1 MTPLRV
7 LARRAA
13 EFEAAGWRSLARWVS
28 RRPDAGP
35 GDAAF
40 AYHGPLL
47 APIVVILVLSVIEVV
62 ALDLIVPW
70 PWQWLRVVLLIL
82 GVWGAVLALGM
93 LAGVIVHPHTAGPS
107 GLRVR
112 HGAGLD
118 VRIPWD
124 AVAGAR
130 RVRRSRDGR
139 TVQVDGATLHV
150 VVSNQTTV
158 EVTLNRPVTVALT
171 GGRSAE
177 ITELRFHA
185 DDAAGL
191 VAAVRARAEV
201 IPGRAG

>member
-1 MTPLRV
+1 MTPLPV
-7 LARRAA
+7 LARRAV
-13 EFEAAGWRSLARWVS
+13 EFEAAGWRSLARWVL
-28 RRPDAGP
+28 RRPDAEP

-47 APIVVILVLSVIEVV
+47 APVVVILVLSFIEVV
-62 ALDLIVPW
+62 ALDLLVPW

-82 GVWGAVLALGM
+82 GVWGAVLVLGM

-112 HGAGLD
+112 YGAGLD

-124 AVAGAR
+124 AVANAR

-171 GGRSAE
+171 GGRTAE

-191 VAAVRARAEV
+191 VAAVRARADV
-201 IPGRAG
+201 IPGRAV